1 MRTSQLFTILIL
13 ISIFG
18 LGVYRITHPHLK
30 KVTVIENVVTEKKDT
45 NIPEEIDAII
55 QKKEEIE
62 PITIPENDTEII
74 VSEDDDKDGLTLFE
88 EAYFVTNDLNPDTDS
103 DGFSDLTEIQNG
115 FNPKGKGKLVATT
128 VAEKDILGVFENI
141 TKGVTSTIIIQ
152 KSGNGSLIIDNEP
165 LQQFTWK
172 YKNNIATL
180 QSDAPLTKISS
191 HFVIVRK
198 EGKKIILDVNQL
210 GSHTLFTKK

>member
-1 MRTSQLFTILIL
+1 MRIPQLLTILL
-13 ISIFG
+13 LLSIFG
-18 LGVYRITHPHLK
+18 GGVYRITHPHLK
-30 KVTVIENVVTEKKDT
+30 KVTVVENVVIEKKNT
-45 NIPEEIDAII
+45 AIPEEVDAII

-62 PITIPENDTEII
+62 PITIPENDTDIAT
-74 VSEDDDKDGLTLFE
+74 SEDDDKDGLTLFE

-115 FNPKGKGKLVATT
+115 FNPKGKGKLVTSA
-128 VAEKDILGVFENI
+128 VAEKDILGIFENT

-152 KSGNGSLIIDNEP
+152 KSGNGSLVLDNEP
-165 LQQFTWK
+165 LQTFTWK
-172 YKNNIATL
+172 YKNNVATL
-180 QSDAPLTKISS
+180 QSNIPLIKISS

-210 GSHTLFTKK
+210 GSHTIFTKK